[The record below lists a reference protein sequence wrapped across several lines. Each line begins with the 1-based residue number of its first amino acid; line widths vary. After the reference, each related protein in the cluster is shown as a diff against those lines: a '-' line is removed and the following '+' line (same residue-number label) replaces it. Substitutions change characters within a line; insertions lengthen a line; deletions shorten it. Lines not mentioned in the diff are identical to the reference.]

1 MLVSPAD
8 PEIAADTLS
17 GGNQQ
22 KVVLARWLSLNYDLV
37 VLEEPTMGV
46 DVGAKAEIYQLL
58 RHAADAG
65 TAIVVVTTD
74 LEEATAIC
82 HRAIVFERGRPR
94 TEVDAEH
101 LSIATLMAAASGLA
115 TTDTSSGK

>member
-1 MLVSPAD
+1 V
-8 PEIAADTLS
+8 
-17 GGNQQ
+17 
-22 KVVLARWLSLNYDLV
+22 V

-46 DVGAKAEIYQLL
+46 DVGAKSEIYQLL
-58 RHAADAG
+58 REAADKG

-94 TEVDAEH
+94 TEVDADH
-101 LSIATLMAAASGLA
+101 LSIANLMAAASGLA
-115 TTDTSSGK
+115 TATHAASPEE